1 MPKFKPARPPLPR
14 SRVVSAGAPRLLAPV
29 RALAPVKPGTRLL
42 APVRATIPTQ
52 RGTAPVTVKPILPP
66 KPKLR
71 NVLRPKVRPLAP
83 ATVPTQRP
91 LPRPASMRPTPGV
104 LRMGMRAPRSAA
116 PMTERAAAPTLVR
129 PVAPPVVRLRNV
141 LRPVAKPLAV
151 VPSVQVSRATVIPPV
166 PPPVSAVRA
175 VEAPSPVPVI
185 MPPAPTVRM
194 GLKTSAPLMDGQPH
208 QMIRYAT
215 PAAADYFA
223 AQEYDAALG
232 GQSHGLLRLV
242 RSQYG
247 RTGRRGYGAPA
258 PASVSAGKY
267 KVTSSGWVW
276 RYDFFNP
283 SDADDVT
290 ALFNGSDE
298 IKYVYSAGTVDAENL
313 RNSTVAAYE
322 SWSGALSRA
331 KAVRRD
337 GSGST
342 PSASTGMAASLALRS
357 GDVSAGFTPS
367 TGYYTD
373 TGGYAWYYN
382 AAGDY
387 LEAIAAPKGKYTS
400 QPKFTSS
407 TSNFQ
412 KMKDTVLKQ
421 SNATTRAAA
430 ISNATAAGGVELPAT
445 SRSSG
450 GGNVQSQPPK
460 DVANRD
466 SGGNGDE
473 GFFSNLTQQVWFWP
487 AAILVPTAGIIAGI
501 LLIPSKKKAAA
512 PAAPVAPA
520 PTLVPA

>member
-52 RGTAPVTVKPILPP
+52 RRVQVRPILPP

-71 NVLRPKVRPLAP
+71 NVLRPNVRPLAP
-83 ATVPTQRP
+83 ATGPTQRP
-91 LPRPASMRPTPGV
+91 LPRPVMPGV
-104 LRMGMRAPRSAA
+104 LRKGPRPVA
-116 PMTERAAAPTLVR
+116 PMTERAVAPKLVR

-141 LRPVAKPLAV
+141 LRPIAKPLAV
-151 VPSVQVSRATVIPPV
+151 VPSVKVSRATVVAPV
-166 PPPVSAVRA
+166 RPPVSAVRV
-175 VEAPSPVPVI
+175 VEAPSQVPVI

-232 GQSHGLLRLV
+232 GQAHGLLRLV

-247 RTGRRGYGAPA
+247 RTGRRGYGAYGGNLDATP
-258 PASVSAGKY
+258 KY
-267 KVTSSGWVW
+267 KVTSTGIVW

-283 SDADDVT
+283 SASNDLTVVYDSRVGET
-290 ALFNGSDE
+290 
-298 IKYVYSAGTVDAENL
+298 KYVYTSGSSDADSLKRMTVSAFDSYSSAEE
-313 RNSTVAAYE
+313 AAATQYA
-322 SWSGALSRA
+322 SYK
-331 KAVRRD
+331 KAV
-337 GSGST
+337 GWTAPETS
-342 PSASTGMAASLALRS
+342 AASSPETVGMYA
-357 GDVSAGFTPS
+357 V
-367 TGYYTD
+367 TGYYKD

-382 AAGDY
+382 ATGDY

-407 TSNFQ
+407 TSGFQ
-412 KMKDTVLKQ
+412 TMKATVLKQ
-421 SNATTRAAA
+421 SNAATRAAA

-450 GGNVQSQPPK
+450 GGNVQPQAPA
-460 DVANRD
+460 DVANKA
-466 SGGNGDE
+466 GGGE
-473 GFFSNLTQQVWFWP
+473 GFSLDTLTQQVWFWP

-501 LLIPSKKKAAA
+501 LLWPSKKA
-512 PAAPVAPA
+512 PAAAPVASK
-520 PTLVPA
+520 TLVPA